1 MPVSLQRAIQ
11 PRPMPPARFAAAPC
25 LCFPA
30 LLLGAIAAA
39 PPAAAAPPS
48 GTAVLISPAAP
59 HGPGLW
65 NDDRMGSARER
76 HKDILPGGRG

>member
-1 MPVSLQRAIQ
+1 
-11 PRPMPPARFAAAPC
+11 
-25 LCFPA
+25 